1 MEPGRLASSM
11 YRVQHRHKDGSWA
24 DMEEVGNHHAPAD
37 HDPERGWGVRRLFR
51 CRTCEETAELTPA
64 PRGDTEPPR

>member
-24 DMEEVGNHHAPAD
+24 DMEEVSHRHDSAD
-37 HDPERGWGVRRLFR
+37 HDPERGWGMRRLFR
-51 CRTCEETAELTPA
+51 CRTCEESAELA
-64 PRGDTEPPR
+64 PVADDRHDPSS